1 MDDSVQNSHK
11 SPKGVVGRTISSV
24 MRSLRH
30 LAVRGNYAVLT
41 TMEKPQDEN
50 KPALVYPVDLP
61 QKTIDE
67 SLSPVT
73 SELMEGLVRAVIRQL
88 LFCVLHVG
96 IAIKINSGS
105 TFISWE
111 DGDALVSL
119 EEGHSPS
126 LQGGYMR

>member
-24 MRSLRH
+24 MRSLRQ
-30 LAVRGNYAVLT
+30 LAVGGNYSVLT

-50 KPALVYPVDLP
+50 KPALFYPVALP

-73 SELMEGLVRAVIRQL
+73 SELMPHGEQNGVNCPAKLVRNVYLMTEID
-88 LFCVLHVG
+88 
-96 IAIKINSGS
+96 I
-105 TFISWE
+105 T
-111 DGDALVSL
+111 
-119 EEGHSPS
+119 
-126 LQGGYMR
+126 